1 MSYNNPQT
9 LQEWTQTEKVW
20 SEPPLE
26 RKRQDARCPSLKP
39 QRLGMEEHGE
49 LTLCKRDTVLDDW
62 KQFLQSKG
70 TYLPSTH
77 SSTAHFYVCATQ
89 IASKQLP
96 DIERRIMMAN
106 ISSQ

>member
-1 MSYNNPQT
+1 
-9 LQEWTQTEKVW
+9 
-20 SEPPLE
+20 
-26 RKRQDARCPSLKP
+26 
-39 QRLGMEEHGE
+39 MEEHGE

-89 IASKQLP
+89 ILCKQLP
-96 DIERRIMMAN
+96 EIERRRMMAN